1 MQLEENENNNIQ
13 SNKMEIFRL
22 IKEEDEDEFEEEDNN
37 HISKYKRRDSK
48 GNSKKIC
55 TNIIG
60 LNKHKKRL

>member
-1 MQLEENENNNIQ
+1 MQLKENENNNIQ
-13 SNKMEIFRL
+13 SNKMENFRL
-22 IKEEDEDEFEEEDNN
+22 IKEEDEFEEKDNN

-48 GNSKKIC
+48 GNSKKLC